1 MSESICEV
9 WTTVPNAEVGHRL
22 MQGVLEKK
30 LAACVSFLPALES
43 AYWWEG
49 KIEHAQEGLLMIKTT
64 VEHVKAVEEWIAANH
79 PYDCPAIVTLPIL
92 AGYQDYVSWIR
103 ETVSKRS

>member
-9 WTTVPNAEVGHRL
+9 WVTVPDVEVGRRL
-22 MQGVLEKK
+22 MQGVLEQK
-30 LAACVSFLPALES
+30 LAACVNFLPALES

-64 VEHVKAVEEWIAANH
+64 VERAKEVEEWIVVNH
-79 PYDCPAIVTLPIL
+79 PYDCPAVITLPIL
-92 AGYQDYVSWIR
+92 AGYDHYMAWIR
-103 ETVSKRS
+103 KSVVSG